1 MTTISQPVPRRRKNP
16 VTGLYYPNLVPM
28 SAIRRYVRQIAERFN
43 PDKIILFGSYAY
55 GRPTPDSDVDL
66 LVVMP
71 ARNEIDQ
78 SVRIDEAIDAPFFLD
93 LLVRTPRNVE
103 RRIRWGDWFLK
114 DVISR
119 GKALYEKADGPVDL
133 FTLRRLWN
141 ANGTTSF
148 SVKFRGQ
155 RCFMKKL
162 TAEWLGKA
170 EDDLDV
176 ARTLLKTRPLHTD
189 QICFHCQQAIEKYLK
204 AMLQEA
210 GRPIERTH
218 NIQALLDQL
227 IPTDKAL
234 RTLRRGTTNL
244 TRYAVDYRYPGLN
257 TTARQ
262 ARAAFRKAA
271 QFRVQ
276 IRMRLGLTAR
286 RAGKPR

>member
-1 MTTISQPVPRRRKNP
+1 MSQPVPRRRKNP

-55 GRPTPDSDVDL
+55 GHPTRDSDVDL

-119 GKALYEKADGPVDL
+119 GRALYEKADGPVDL

-141 ANGTTSF
+141 AHGTTSF

-210 GRPIERTH
+210 GMPIERTH
-218 NIQALLDQL
+218 DIQALLDQL
-227 IPTDKAL
+227 IPSDRTL
-234 RTLRRGTTNL
+234 RSLRRGTKKL
-244 TRYAVDYRYPGLN
+244 TDYAVEYRYPGRH
-257 TTARQ
+257 TRPRE
-262 ARAAFRKAA
+262 ARAAFQKAN
-271 QFRVQ
+271 QFREQ
-276 IRMRLGLTAR
+276 IRKRLGLKGSSQKKQT
-286 RAGKPR
+286 